1 MVPPLALREPGGACL
16 DNVPLPEPASPS
28 MARPK
33 AESFQRVEI
42 LAAGEMG
49 RTLDRL
55 ASQVLES
62 AGDPERLL
70 LVGIPTRGIA
80 LARVLASRLEA
91 ICGQPIPWGSV
102 DPTFHRDD
110 LQRVGTRLVE
120 ATDLPSRL
128 DGGQVVLVDDVI
140 FTGRTV
146 RAALEALQAW
156 GRPARVFL
164 LTMVDR
170 GHRELPIQPDFC
182 GRVVPT
188 SRQETIE
195 LCLQDV
201 DGMDGV
207 FLLRPAPVAGSDLTV
222 LS

>member
-1 MVPPLALREPGGACL
+1 MGRSTR
-16 DNVPLPEPASPS
+16 DSI
-28 MARPK
+28 
-33 AESFQRVEI
+33 QRVEI
-42 LAAGEMG
+42 LTAVELG

-62 AGDPERLL
+62 AGDPETLL
-70 LVGIPTRGIA
+70 LVGIPTRGVA
-80 LARVLASRLEA
+80 LAKVLAGRLEA
-91 ICGQPIPWGSV
+91 ICGLSIPWGSV

-182 GRVVPT
+182 GRIVPT

-195 LCLQDV
+195 LCLNSI
-201 DGMDGV
+201 DGIDGV
-207 FLLRPAPVAGSDLTV
+207 FLIRPTLGSVGEAP
-222 LS
+222 

>member
-1 MVPPLALREPGGACL
+1 M
-16 DNVPLPEPASPS
+16 PASTA
-28 MARPK
+28 MARPT
-33 AESFQRVEI
+33 AESIQRVEI
-42 LAAGEMG
+42 LADVELG

-55 ASQVLES
+55 ASQVLEA
-62 AGDPERLL
+62 AGDPEQLL

-80 LARVLASRLEA
+80 LARVLATRLEA

-120 ATDLPSRL
+120 ATDLPTRL

-188 SRQETIE
+188 SRQESIE
-195 LCLQDV
+195 LCLRDV
-201 DGMDGV
+201 DGIDGV
-207 FLLRPAPVAGSDLTV
+207 FLLRPAVGSEPAA

>member
-1 MVPPLALREPGGACL
+1 MVR
-16 DNVPLPEPASPS
+16 ASQ
-28 MARPK
+28 
-33 AESFQRVEI
+33 ESIQRIEI
-42 LAAGEMG
+42 LSDVELG

-62 AGDPERLL
+62 AGDPARLL
-70 LVGIPTRGIA
+70 MVGIPTRGIA
-80 LARVLASRLEA
+80 LARVLSARLEA
-91 ICGQPIPWGSV
+91 ICGQSIPWGSV

-156 GRPARVFL
+156 GRPARVHL

-182 GRVVPT
+182 GRIVPT

-195 LCLQDV
+195 LCLRDV
-201 DGMDGV
+201 DGIDGV
-207 FLLRPAPVAGSDLTV
+207 FLLRPIAGGSTDQ
-222 LS
+222 